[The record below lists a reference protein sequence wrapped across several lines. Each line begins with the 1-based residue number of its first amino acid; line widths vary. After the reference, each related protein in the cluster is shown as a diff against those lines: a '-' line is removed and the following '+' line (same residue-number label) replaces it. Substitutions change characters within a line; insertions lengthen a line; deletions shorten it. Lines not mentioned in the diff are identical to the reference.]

1 MTRREVAR
9 FLGVSYAT
17 VRRLQGTDL
26 HPRRDYGGVYKFD
39 FQEVQAL
46 RERRPGPPEPREC
59 ANDGDVAAESFKL
72 FRDGVDQRDAVIAL
86 KRAPHEIEQ
95 LYIAWERMGGAIFI
109 SDKVCSQLQRLA
121 MYGLMAPE
129 VLAAIEAD
137 DHQALQQMVD
147 REIPRRKRSF

>member
-1 MTRREVAR
+1 
-9 FLGVSYAT
+9 
-17 VRRLQGTDL
+17 
-26 HPRRDYGGVYKFD
+26 
-39 FQEVQAL
+39 
-46 RERRPGPPEPREC
+46 
-59 ANDGDVAAESFKL
+59 
-72 FRDGVDQRDAVIAL
+72 
-86 KRAPHEIEQ
+86 
-95 LYIAWERMGGAIFI
+95 MGGAIFI